1 MTDRVP
7 AITVRLLP
15 KDTNTWSTMLG
26 GVILAPVD
34 VQSATERAR

>member
-15 KDTNTWSTMLG
+15 KDTNNLGTMFG
-26 GVILAPVD
+26 GVILS
-34 VQSATERAR
+34 QSAAEPSR